1 MHMSIRRGLVTAGLA
16 AAAAIPL
23 LALGGVAT
31 ADTPTPSPTSSASAT
46 ASPSASATATPGPAL
61 QLQAG
66 GGETGITVELFTPGS
81 VTVQTGTVVTW
92 KNPFGEPHTVTFGN
106 PTSDPT
112 VPENVPATGP
122 VQYNGTGYFS
132 SGLFAPG
139 FSQGPPGSPTTPDT
153 FSVAFTKA
161 GQYNYFC
168 AIHTNMHGTVNVVDS
183 GATDS
188 QATVDG
194 EIQTQYAAGLASLKA
209 LQAQQPTTAKVS
221 QNANGTKT
229 YTVTNGAD
237 NPNGD
242 LVQFIP
248 AAVNIAAG
256 DTVTWDANTITP
268 HTVTFN
274 PDQFQGDPLHT
285 PGTTS
290 KTFDGTGLANSGI
303 IAPADDPLSQAFTS
317 SGTSFSLTFTK
328 PGIYKYICLLHAD
341 EGMVGSVNVSAA
353 AAPSPTAT
361 APATTAPKPPNTGSG
376 TNSGSGASLWV
387 ALGLAAALLALTG
400 AGMFAVKRQG

>member
-1 MHMSIRRGLVTAGLA
+1 MHTSIRRALIAAGLA

-23 LALGGVAT
+23 LALGGFAS
-31 ADTPTPSPTSSASAT
+31 ADSPTPTV
-46 ASPSASATATPGPAL
+46 SATATPGATL
-61 QLQAG
+61 QLQTG
-66 GGETGITVELFTPGS
+66 GGESGIIVEHFMPGS

-92 KNPFGEPHTVTFGN
+92 KNVFDEPHTVTFGN

-112 VPENVPATGP
+112 VPENVPASGP
-122 VQYNGTGYFS
+122 VNYGGTGYFS

-153 FSVAFTKA
+153 FSVKFTAA

-168 AIHTNMHGTVNVVDS
+168 AIHTNMRGSITVVAS

-188 QATVDG
+188 QAMVDS

-209 LQAQQPTTAKVS
+209 LKAQQSTTAGVS

-229 YTVTNGAD
+229 YTVTNGANNSD
-237 NPNGD
+237 GD
-242 LVQFIP
+242 LVQFFP
-248 AAVNIAAG
+248 PAVNITAG
-256 DTVTWDANTITP
+256 DTVKWMSNTITP

-285 PGTTS
+285 PGTTNT
-290 KTFDGTGLANSGI
+290 TFDGTGLANSGI
-303 IAPADDPLSQAFTS
+303 IAPADDPLSSAFTS
-317 SGTSFSLTFTK
+317 SGTSFELTFSK
-328 PGIYKYICLLHAD
+328 AGSYQYICLLHD
-341 EGMVGSVNVSAA
+341 EEGMAGAVNVSAA
-353 AAPSPTAT
+353 ATSPTAT
-361 APATTAPKPPNTGSG
+361 APTTTAPKPPNTGSG
-376 TNSGSGASLWV
+376 ASASSGTSLWM

-400 AGMFAVKRQG
+400 AGVFAVTRQS

>member
-1 MHMSIRRGLVTAGLA
+1 MHKSIRRLLVVAGLA
-16 AAAAIPL
+16 AAGAIPMF
-23 LALGGVAT
+23 AFGGVAGAQT
-31 ADTPTPSPTSSASAT
+31 VTPTGTSSAT
-46 ASPSASATATPGPAL
+46 PSATATPAAGI

-66 GGETGITVELFTPGS
+66 GGETGIAVELFTPGS

-112 VPENVPATGP
+112 VPENVPASGP
-122 VQYNGTGYFS
+122 VQYDGTGYFS

-168 AIHTNMHGTVNVVDS
+168 AIHTNMHGSITVVDS

-188 QATVDG
+188 QATVDS

-209 LQAQQPTTAKVS
+209 LQAQQPTTATS
-221 QNANGTKT
+221 STNANGTKT
-229 YTVTNGAD
+229 YTITNGAD
-237 NPNGD
+237 NENGD
-242 LVQFIP
+242 IVEFIP
-248 AAVNIAAG
+248 AAVNITAG
-256 DTVTWDANTITP
+256 DTVKWVADTITP

-285 PGTTS
+285 PGTTNT
-290 KTFDGTGLANSGI
+290 TFDGTGLANSGI
-303 IAPADDPLSQAFTS
+303 IAPADDPLSSAFTS
-317 SGTSFSLTFTK
+317 SGTSFALTFTK
-328 PGIYKYICLLHAD
+328 AGTYQYICLLHAD
-341 EGMVGSVNVSAA
+341 EGMVGTVNVTAA
-353 AAPSPTAT
+353 TAPSPTAT
-361 APATTAPKPPNTGSG
+361 TPTTTAPAPPNTGSG
-376 TNSGSGASLWV
+376 TNSGGGTSLWIG
-387 ALGLAAALLALTG
+387 LGLAAALLALTG
-400 AGMFAVKRQG
+400 AGVFALKRQD